1 MGMHQAR
8 IRPFQTGFRL
18 PDFQQLAVRSGIGFS
33 EKSARL
39 GSGDSR
45 LITKEQNGTMNAPT
59 PSSTKQS
66 SRSFFAEVERISND
80 MSPRVYQSL
89 WPALSGRITAKPET

>member
-1 MGMHQAR
+1 MHQAR
-8 IRPFQTGFRL
+8 IKLFQTGFRL
-18 PDFQQLAVRSGIGFS
+18 PDFQQLTVRIRIGFS

-45 LITKEQNGTMNAPT
+45 LIEKEQNGTMNAPT

-66 SRSFFAEVERISND
+66 SHSFLLR
-80 MSPRVYQSL
+80 
-89 WPALSGRITAKPET
+89 